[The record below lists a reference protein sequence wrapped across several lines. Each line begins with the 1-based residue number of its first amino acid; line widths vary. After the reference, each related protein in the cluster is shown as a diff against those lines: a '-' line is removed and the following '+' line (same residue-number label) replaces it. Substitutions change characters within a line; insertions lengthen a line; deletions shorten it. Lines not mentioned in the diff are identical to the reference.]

1 MKNSLLNEAIADA
14 KALQQA
20 AIANAKSILS
30 ETFEPTIRRM
40 VSQKLSEEDE
50 MEEDPVMENEYTED
64 DPAMIESDEMDFED
78 DGLELESIL
87 RELEDEEDPLGAP
100 AAPVAP
106 VAPAVPAPVAAPA
119 DPLAATYSE
128 PAMAPEVDVTD
139 DELDEILREM
149 EDEDSLDEILREME
163 DEGCDTDMEESV
175 KLRKE
180 NRSLKTELATA
191 KSNLREAYSTVNKL
205 KTYLNETALLNTK
218 LVYSTNLNRAFN
230 MTEAQQGKMLNAFDK
245 ATTIREAKLIYTTLA
260 ESLKQTTERK
270 STLKESASK
279 RIGIIKENKN
289 IVPPNRLQI
298 LAGIK

>member
-1 MKNSLLNEAIADA
+1 MKNNLLNEAIADA

-50 MEEDPVMENEYTED
+50 MEEDPVMENDYIED

-87 RELEDEEDPLGAP
+87 RELEDEEDPLAP
-100 AAPVAP
+100 VTAPVAP
-106 VAPAVPAPVAAPA
+106 VAPAPV
-119 DPLAATYSE
+119 DPLAASYA
-128 PAMAPEVDVTD
+128 PAAPAPEVDVTD

-149 EDEDSLDEILREME
+149 EME
-163 DEGCDTDMEESV
+163 DEEDESFDTGMAESI

-180 NRSLKTELATA
+180 NRSLKTELAAA

-245 ATTIREAKLIYTTLA
+245 AATIREAKLIYTTLA

-279 RIGIIKENKN
+279 RIGIIKENKK
-289 IVPPNRLQI
+289 IVPTNRMQV